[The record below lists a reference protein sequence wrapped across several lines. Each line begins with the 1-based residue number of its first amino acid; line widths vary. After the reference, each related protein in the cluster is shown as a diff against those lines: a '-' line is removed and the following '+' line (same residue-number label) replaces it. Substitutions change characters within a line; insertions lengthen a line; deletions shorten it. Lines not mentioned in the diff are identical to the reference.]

1 MPNIKS
7 QKDRVVQAAA
17 EQAHN
22 KAIKTNLKTVVKKAD
37 AAIDANAADKD
48 ATVLAAVSAI
58 DKARA
63 KGVIKKNTRFSQD
76 QPYGQACKQE
86 RLIYDRSSDRL
97 TNKTSVSGTRYGGFC
112 FFQQL
117 FRGQGRGLLC
127 QRPER
132 PACSTAAAST
142 SPGQSTAGYV
152 RASLPGRNTAAA
164 QSTRRSS
171 PPIRSLQG
179 SRA

>member
-63 KGVIKKNTRFSQD
+63 KGVIMGLQSGILVKGETAQ
-76 QPYGQACKQE
+76 
-86 RLIYDRSSDRL
+86 RL
-97 TNKTSVSGTRYGGFC
+97 F
-112 FFQQL
+112 
-117 FRGQGRGLLC
+117 
-127 QRPER
+127 
-132 PACSTAAAST
+132 
-142 SPGQSTAGYV
+142 
-152 RASLPGRNTAAA
+152 
-164 QSTRRSS
+164 
-171 PPIRSLQG
+171 
-179 SRA
+179 

>member
-22 KAIKTNLKTVVKKAD
+22 KAIKTNLTVVKKAD

-63 KGVIKKNTRFSQD
+63 KGVIKKNTASRKISRM
-76 QPYGQACKQE
+76 AK
-86 RLIYDRSSDRL
+86 RA
-97 TNKTSVSGTRYGGFC
+97 NKN
-112 FFQQL
+112 
-117 FRGQGRGLLC
+117 
-127 QRPER
+127 
-132 PACSTAAAST
+132 A
-142 SPGQSTAGYV
+142 
-152 RASLPGRNTAAA
+152 
-164 QSTRRSS
+164 
-171 PPIRSLQG
+171 
-179 SRA
+179 

>member
-37 AAIDANAADKD
+37 ADKD

-63 KGVIKKNTRFSQD
+63 KGVIKKNTASRKISRM
-76 QPYGQACKQE
+76 AK
-86 RLIYDRSSDRL
+86 RA
-97 TNKTSVSGTRYGGFC
+97 NKN
-112 FFQQL
+112 
-117 FRGQGRGLLC
+117 
-127 QRPER
+127 
-132 PACSTAAAST
+132 A
-142 SPGQSTAGYV
+142 
-152 RASLPGRNTAAA
+152 
-164 QSTRRSS
+164 
-171 PPIRSLQG
+171 
-179 SRA
+179 